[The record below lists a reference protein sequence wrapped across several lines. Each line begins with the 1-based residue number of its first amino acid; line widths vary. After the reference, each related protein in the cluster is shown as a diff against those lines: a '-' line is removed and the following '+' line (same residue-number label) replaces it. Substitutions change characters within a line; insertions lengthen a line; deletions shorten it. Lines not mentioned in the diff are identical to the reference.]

1 MRITLDL
8 PDFTITPDDHNGY
21 EEGTGAPLPFADCD
35 FCGEERNGAMVKL
48 VPFGWVHA
56 DGCLQTL
63 VDHLTTKIG
72 ARAGWL
78 AVAQHV
84 AKYPSRHSASTIR
97 AVIEQ
102 LVKWRAAS

>member
-8 PDFTITPDDHNGY
+8 PEFTISPDDHNGY
-21 EEGTGAPLPFADCD
+21 EADTGAPLPFADCD
-35 FCGEERNGAMVKL
+35 FCGEERTGVMVKL

-56 DGCLQTL
+56 EGCLQK
-63 VDHLTTKIG
+63 LTDQLTQIG
-72 ARAGWL
+72 PRAGWL

-84 AKYPSRHSASTIR
+84 AKYPSRHSASAIR

-102 LVKWRAAS
+102 LMKWRAAS

>member
-8 PDFTITPDDHNGY
+8 PEFTIDPNDHNGF
-21 EEGTGAPLPFADCD
+21 EDETGAPLPFADCD
-35 FCGEERNGAMVKL
+35 FCGEERSGVMVKL

-56 DGCLQTL
+56 VGCLQKL
-63 VDHLTTKIG
+63 ADQLTKIG
-72 ARAGWL
+72 PRAGWL

-84 AKYPSRHSASTIR
+84 AKYPSRHSASAVR

-102 LVKWRAAS
+102 LMKWRTES

>member
-1 MRITLDL
+1 MRVTLDL
-8 PDFTITPDDHNGY
+8 PEFTITPEDHNGY

-35 FCGEERNGAMVKL
+35 FCGEERSGVMVKL

-56 DGCLQTL
+56 DGCLQK
-63 VDHLTTKIG
+63 LTDQLSQIG
-72 ARAGWL
+72 PRAGWT

-84 AKYPSRHSASTIR
+84 AKYPSRHSAATIR

-102 LVKWRAAS
+102 LMKWRTAS